1 MVCTSCTCFT
11 DVFALFL
18 FRNISKVFCNL
29 HSFKQ
34 ICLVTPVV
42 LFLLHV
48 FLLQTLNC
56 LVLLGTTH
64 EEKKFFNHDGVYT
77 TLTTTNVLLSSEALR
92 NLREEEWLITTL
104 YSHTLLLKNSN
115 SFHSIPSLKVNNN
128 SKQCS

>member
-1 MVCTSCTCFT
+1 MIKKRHIFSMVCTRCTCFT

-34 ICLVTPVV
+34 ICLATPVV

-56 LVLLGTTH
+56 LVLLGTTR
-64 EEKKFFNHDGVYT
+64 EEKIFQLRWSVHDT
-77 TLTTTNVLLSSEALR
+77 
-92 NLREEEWLITTL
+92 
-104 YSHTLLLKNSN
+104 
-115 SFHSIPSLKVNNN
+115 NNN
-128 SKQCS
+128 KRFIIVISS